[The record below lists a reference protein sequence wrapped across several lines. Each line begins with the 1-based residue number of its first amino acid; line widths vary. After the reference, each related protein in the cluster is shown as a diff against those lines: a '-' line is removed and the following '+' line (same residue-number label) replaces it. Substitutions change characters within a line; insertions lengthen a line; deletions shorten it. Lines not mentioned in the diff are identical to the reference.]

1 MLAIII
7 LLSCLPEVMG
17 SIPVG
22 MELGQKVGSQ
32 KFWLLGWGR
41 ESKDMRP
48 LPGLWLWVPDLRLD

>member
-7 LLSCLPEVMG
+7 FLSCLLEVMG
-17 SIPVG
+17 SVSVD

-41 ESKDMRP
+41 ESIDMRP
-48 LPGLWLWVPDLRLD
+48 LPGLCLWVPDL